1 VHETFQVERPR
12 PSNINPDI
20 NHAPEIAPHTL
31 FTYTNPATTINDNT
45 ASEAETGSE
54 LDTEEHLRIHALFDS
69 SVLEVFVNGRTAI
82 TTRIYHSGDR
92 ATDGPKCVGVQ
103 FFADAE
109 SAGCDADADVDSR
122 GGGKEAPA
130 RLIHAT
136 IWDGLTCL

>member
-20 NHAPEIAPHTL
+20 NHAPEVTPHTL
-31 FTYTNPATTINDNT
+31 FTYTNPATTTNDNT
-45 ASEAETGSE
+45 ASEIE
-54 LDTEEHLRIHALFDS
+54 TEEPLRIHALFDS

-82 TTRIYHSGDR
+82 TTRIYHSGGR
-92 ATDGPKCVGVQ
+92 TKTDGPKCVGVQ

-109 SAGCDADADVDSR
+109 NAGCDADAHAHS
-122 GGGKEAPA
+122 GGGAGGKEAPA

-136 IWDGLTCL
+136 IWDSLACL